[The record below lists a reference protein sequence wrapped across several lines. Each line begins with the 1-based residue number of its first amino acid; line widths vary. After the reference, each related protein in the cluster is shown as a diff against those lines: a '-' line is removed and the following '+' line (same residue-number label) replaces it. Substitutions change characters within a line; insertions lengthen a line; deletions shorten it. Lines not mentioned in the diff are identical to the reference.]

1 LPTTR
6 HYSLSVSIRQFCASE
21 AFSGNI
27 RGVSCAKPEPPATR
41 EQLEL
46 LREHRPLLQYSQ
58 EPYRM
63 CSARTIVDTE
73 GNALRRPDGSTVR
86 AGGGLSLDSLS
97 DGADPAEHLVATGY
111 SETQPP
117 RLQADPAYANRVYGR
132 VVDDGRGGVWLQYW
146 FWIYLNQKRL
156 LGFGSH
162 EGDWEMIQIH
172 LGRNGEPDRVTF
184 AQHEHGDARR
194 WGPERGMRL
203 QHADGH
209 ERIVVFV
216 APFSHASYYST
227 GTKFYAGGTDSPDE
241 LGPLELPDVEP
252 FGAWASWPG
261 RWGGTR
267 TRSGTSPPGPACQGS
282 KWSNPDRHHALQ
294 RSVKLWQRALK
305 GLWIAGHLTYPRQ
318 PRITARIDGTVVHGT
333 FEKRG
338 LIRRGRH
345 LYVSAHSVSDRTLVG
360 GPRIEKYA
368 GGSGRFELELGGA
381 VDRCLVHATAYNRF
395 RQTSETATVEAV
407 RAQG

>member
-1 LPTTR
+1 
-6 HYSLSVSIRQFCASE
+6 
-21 AFSGNI
+21 
-27 RGVSCAKPEPPATR
+27 VSCAEPEPAATP

-46 LREHRPLLQYSQ
+46 LRKHRPLLQYSQ
-58 EPYRM
+58 DPYRI
-63 CSARTIVDTE
+63 CSARTIVDTD
-73 GNALRRPDGSTVR
+73 GNALHRPDGSTVA

-97 DGADPAEHLVATGY
+97 HAGQAAEYLDATNY

-117 RLQADPAYANRVYGR
+117 PLQSDPAYANRVYGR
-132 VVDDGRGGVWLQYW
+132 VVDEGRGGTWLQYW
-146 FWIYLNQKRL
+146 FWVYLNQKRL

-172 LGRNGEPDRVTF
+172 LARNGEPDRVTF
-184 AQHEHGDARR
+184 AQHDHGDARR
-194 WGPERGMRL
+194 WGRDHRMRL
-203 QHADGH
+203 QQEDGH

-261 RWGGTR
+261 RWGGSR
-267 TRSGTSPPGPACQGS
+267 KRSGTSPEGPACQGS
-282 KWSNPDRHHALQ
+282 KWSNPDRYHALQ

-305 GLWIAGHLTYPRQ
+305 GLWVAGHLTYPRR
-318 PRITARIDGTVVHGT
+318 PSITARIDGTVVRGT
-333 FEKRG
+333 FAKGG

-345 LYVSAHSVSDRTLVG
+345 LYVSAHSVGDRRLVG
-360 GPRIEKYA
+360 GPSIEDHV
-368 GGSGRFELELGGA
+368 GGSGRFELELRSA
-381 VDRCLVHATAYNRF
+381 LDRCLVHATAYNRF
-395 RQTSETATVEAV
+395 RQTSETATVEAE
-407 RAQG
+407 RSR